1 MDFFCSCFFQHVDQI
16 GNGSSA
22 DNGIIHQNDS
32 LPLHHGFQNA
42 QLQMDTGLSL
52 LLCRLDK
59 SSSNVTVFIERKAK
73 RDSGFLRIAFCCRK
87 SGFRYTGHQ
96 VRFYRIGFC
105 KRFSS
110 TDPCIIDFH
119 AIHGTVQS
127 CKINIFKNTMGMLFL
142 LSQFTGFQS
151 VFGDRDNLTWFNIT
165 DKFSPYRCQ
174 RTAFRCKD
182 IGIISF
188 SKTEGFQSVRITGTD
203 QLPGAHDHKSISSA
217 DLLYGFM
224 YCFLYSGRMHTFSC
238 DMERDN
244 L

>member
-1 MDFFCSCFFQHVDQI
+1 MS
-16 GNGSSA
+16 
-22 DNGIIHQNDS
+22 
-32 LPLHHGFQNA
+32 
-42 QLQMDTGLSL
+42 
-52 LLCRLDK
+52 
-59 SSSNVTVFIERKAK
+59 
-73 RDSGFLRIAFCCRK
+73 
-87 SGFRYTGHQ
+87 
-96 VRFYRIGFC
+96 
-105 KRFSS
+105 
-110 TDPCIIDFH
+110 
-119 AIHGTVQS
+119 
-127 CKINIFKNTMGMLFL
+127 MLFL

-151 VFGDRDNLTWFNIT
+151 VLGDRDDLTRFNIT
-165 DKFSPYRCQ
+165 DKFRSYRCQ
-174 RTAFRCKD
+174 RAAFRCKD

>member
-59 SSSNVTVFIERKAK
+59 SSSNVTVFIRTQ
-73 RDSGFLRIAFCCRK
+73 SQT
-87 SGFRYTGHQ
+87 GFRIPQ
-96 VRFYRIGFC
+96 NSLLLPEVRIPVHRSPGPLLPDRIC

-119 AIHGTVQS
+119 AIHGAVQS
-127 CKINIFKNTMGMLFL
+127 CKINIFKNTMSMLFL

-151 VFGDRDNLTWFNIT
+151 VLGDRDDLTRFNIT
-165 DKFSPYRCQ
+165 DKFRSYRCQ
-174 RTAFRCKD
+174 RAAFRRKD

-188 SKTEGFQSVRITGTD
+188 PRQRVSVRKDHGHRSAS
-203 QLPGAHDHKSISSA
+203 GAHDHKSISSA